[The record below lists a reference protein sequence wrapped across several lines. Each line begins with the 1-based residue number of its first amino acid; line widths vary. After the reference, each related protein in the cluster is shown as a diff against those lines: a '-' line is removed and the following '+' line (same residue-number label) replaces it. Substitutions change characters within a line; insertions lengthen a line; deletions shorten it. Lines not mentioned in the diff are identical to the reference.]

1 MKQFI
6 HSENAN
12 SYIWCHKKKCLLID
26 PSESLI
32 DIKDYLSDKELIAIV
47 LTHAHA
53 DHMHLIGVFD
63 TDIYLHPE
71 DMRLLDYPKHIG
83 YPKGF
88 PFQLSKLK
96 LKPMPQSFILAD
108 KTIDVIHTPGH
119 SPGSVTLTDGV
130 SMVSGDVIFRESVG
144 RTDLYL
150 GNESHLKQ
158 SVIKLMAY
166 SNDCVIYPGHGLKTT
181 VREEKSH
188 NVFVKRW
195 LK

>member
-32 DIKDYLSDKELIAIV
+32 DIKNYLSDKELIAIV

-53 DHMHLIGVFD
+53 DHMHLIGAFD
-63 TDIYLHPE
+63 TDIYVHLD
-71 DMRLLDYPKHIG
+71 DMTLLEHPKHIG

-88 PFQLSKLK
+88 PFKLSKLK
-96 LKPMPQSFILAD
+96 LKPMPKSFILAD

-130 SMVSGDVIFRESVG
+130 SIVSGDVIFRESVG

-150 GNESHLKQ
+150 GNEAHLKR
-158 SVIKLMAY
+158 SVMKLMGYA
-166 SNDCVIYPGHGLKTT
+166 NDCIIYPGHGLKTT